1 MSSSRPYD
9 PTVQPWHWGLL
20 ADLVALVHLGFVVFV
35 LVGGLF
41 VLRRP
46 RLAWFHLPAALWGA
60 AIELTSWPCPL
71 TPLEKSFRALAGARI
86 YDGGFI
92 AHYILPVLYPPGLTR
107 PVQLA
112 LGGVVVAVNVAV
124 YLLVLRRRRRL
135 RG

>member
-1 MSSSRPYD
+1 MS
-9 PTVQPWHWGLL
+9 PWHWGLL

-46 RLAWFHLPAALWGA
+46 WLAWFHLPAAAWGA
-60 AIELTSWPCPL
+60 AIELTDWPCPL
-71 TPLEKSFRALAGARI
+71 TPLEKELRSRAGEQI

-107 PVQLA
+107 GLQLA
-112 LGGVVVAVNVAV
+112 LGALVLAINVAV
-124 YLLVLRRRRRL
+124 YLWLLRRRWGRGGGRR
-135 RG
+135 GTG